1 MRSIKLILHNKT
13 KVSALIGVLFSL
25 FSMGILVPL
34 WFSNYLPL
42 SGIGY
47 FFSENVIY
55 SLITVLVLLYFI
67 IGGVYYYHV
76 KIDAYVIQVT
86 SYRVVV
92 DLLKEKDYI
101 DIPHHMLINY
111 ELLGKPLSLNKTLI
125 FKINTDSGKKIT
137 KRFKLT
143 LVSKKEIKKIISALD
158 SIMTRNK

>member
-13 KVSALIGVLFSL
+13 KASALIGVLFFL
-25 FSMGILVPL
+25 FSIGILVPL

-47 FFSENVIY
+47 FFSQNIIY

-92 DLLKEKDYI
+92 GLLKEKDYI
-101 DIPHHMLINY
+101 EYRTIC
-111 ELLGKPLSLNKTLI
+111 
-125 FKINTDSGKKIT
+125 
-137 KRFKLT
+137 
-143 LVSKKEIKKIISALD
+143 
-158 SIMTRNK
+158 